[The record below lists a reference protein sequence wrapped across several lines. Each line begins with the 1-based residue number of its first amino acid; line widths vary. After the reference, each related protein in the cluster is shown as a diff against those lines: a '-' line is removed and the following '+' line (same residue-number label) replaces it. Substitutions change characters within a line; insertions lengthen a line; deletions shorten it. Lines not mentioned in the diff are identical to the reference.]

1 MSITVAGIID
11 PIRHGIANGWKV
23 HHAGEMAA
31 DQSIECDVVI
41 VGTGAGGGTA
51 AEVLTQAGLKVVM
64 LEEGP
69 LRSSDDFKMQEGA
82 AFRDIYQEGGGR
94 STKDGAFT
102 ILQGRSVGGSTTV
115 NWTSSFRTPPETLK
129 HWADVNGVKGLDE
142 ASMAPWFERAEK
154 RLNISPWAVPA
165 NPNNDV
171 IRTGCEAL
179 GWSWHSIPR
188 NVAGCWNLGY
198 CGVGCPT
205 NAKQSML
212 VTTIPSALTGGAVLY
227 QRARVSQLIIEK
239 GRVAGVMAEG
249 MPEQG
254 FAPTGRKLTVRA
266 RHTIL
271 AGGAINNPGIL
282 LRTKATDPHE
292 RVGKRTMVHPVTA
305 SFAQFEREMNGWSG
319 APQSQ
324 YSDHFQW
331 KDGAAGPMGFKVEVL
346 PMLPAFI
353 AGLLG
358 SFGET
363 HLQEM
368 KALGHLNGMIALMR
382 DGFTEDSPG
391 GSVSLRDDGSPVLD
405 YPMTDSLADGLRRAY
420 LAMAEMQFAAGAK
433 QARLMQMGAP
443 AFKSWADAKAAIAN
457 FSIEKFR
464 TGLGSAHL
472 MGGCAMGEDPRIS
485 VVNSQ
490 GQHHQLESLSIMDG
504 SVFPTSIGANPQLSI
519 YGLVT
524 RNATLLAQQL
534 APMTATRADEWS
546 ALRMLG

>member
-11 PIRHGIANGWKV
+11 PIRRGIDGGWQV
-23 HHAGEMAA
+23 YHAGEMSA
-31 DQSIECDVVI
+31 DQRIECDVVI

-51 AEVLTQAGLKVVM
+51 AEILTQAGLNVVM

-69 LRSSDDFKMQEGA
+69 LRSSDDFKMREA
-82 AFRDIYQEGGGR
+82 EAFRDLYQEGGGR
-94 STKDGAFT
+94 TTKDGAFT
-102 ILQGRSVGGSTTV
+102 ILQGRAVGGSTTV
-115 NWTSSFRTPPETLK
+115 NWTSSFRTPPETLQ
-129 HWADVNGVKGLDE
+129 HWAAMHGVKGLDV
-142 ASMAPWFERAEK
+142 AAMAPWFARAEQ
-154 RLNISPWAVPA
+154 RLSINPWMVPA

-171 IRTGCEAL
+171 IRIGCEAL
-179 GWSWHSIPR
+179 GWSWHTIPR

-212 VTTIPSALTGGAVLY
+212 VTTIPGALNEGASLY
-227 QRARVSQLIIEK
+227 QRARVSQLIIEN
-239 GRVAGVMAEG
+239 GRVAGVIAEG

-254 FAPTGRKLTVRA
+254 FKPTGRLLTVRA

-282 LRTKATDPHE
+282 LRSKATDPHE
-292 RVGKRTMVHPVTA
+292 RVGKRTMVHPVSA
-305 SFAQFEREMNGWSG
+305 SFAEFQREMNGWSG

-331 KDGAAGPMGFKVEVL
+331 KDGAVGPMGFKVEVL

-353 AGLLG
+353 GGLLG
-358 SFGET
+358 NFGEAQ
-363 HLQEM
+363 LQDM

-382 DGFTEDSPG
+382 DGFTDDSPG
-391 GSVSLRDDGSPVLD
+391 GSVCLRDDGSPVLD
-405 YPMTDSLADGLRRAY
+405 YPMTDSLADGIRRAY

-433 QARLMQMGAP
+433 QVRMMQMATP
-443 AFKSWADAKAAIAN
+443 AYQSWAQAKAAIAD

-472 MGGCAMGEDPRIS
+472 MGGCAMGEDPRTS
-485 VVNSQ
+485 VVNSE

-534 APMTATRADEWS
+534 APTLVRRESDWAELRA
-546 ALRMLG
+546 

>member
-1 MSITVAGIID
+1 MLYHVAG
-11 PIRHGIANGWKV
+11 
-23 HHAGEMAA
+23 
-31 DQSIECDVVI
+31 
-41 VGTGAGGGTA
+41 
-51 AEVLTQAGLKVVM
+51 
-64 LEEGP
+64 
-69 LRSSDDFKMQEGA
+69 
-82 AFRDIYQEGGGR
+82 
-94 STKDGAFT
+94 
-102 ILQGRSVGGSTTV
+102 
-115 NWTSSFRTPPETLK
+115 
-129 HWADVNGVKGLDE
+129 
-142 ASMAPWFERAEK
+142 
-154 RLNISPWAVPA
+154 
-165 NPNNDV
+165 
-171 IRTGCEAL
+171 
-179 GWSWHSIPR
+179 
-188 NVAGCWNLGY
+188 
-198 CGVGCPT
+198 
-205 NAKQSML
+205 
-212 VTTIPSALTGGAVLY
+212 
-227 QRARVSQLIIEK
+227 VSQLIIEK
-239 GRVAGVMAEG
+239 DRVVGVMAEG

-282 LRTKATDPHE
+282 LRSKAVDPHE
-292 RVGKRTMVHPVTA
+292 RVGKRTMVHPVSA
-305 SFAQFEREMNGWSG
+305 SFAQFEREMNGWTG

-331 KDGAAGPMGFKVEVL
+331 KDGADGPMGFKLEVL

-368 KALGHLNGMIALMR
+368 KALGHLNGMIALLR

-433 QARLMQMGAP
+433 QARMMQMGSP
-443 AFKSWADAKAAIAN
+443 AFKSWAEAKSAIAN

-464 TGLGSAHL
+464 TGLGTAHL

-534 APMTATRADEWS
+534 APTTAARADEWA